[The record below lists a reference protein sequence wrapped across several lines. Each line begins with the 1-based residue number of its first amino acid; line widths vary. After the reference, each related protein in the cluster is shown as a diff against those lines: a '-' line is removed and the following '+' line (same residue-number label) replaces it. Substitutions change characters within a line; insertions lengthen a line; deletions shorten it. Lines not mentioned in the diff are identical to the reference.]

1 MSNAFYPIAASLHPV
16 VEQAAGFLL
25 ECGALGA
32 TMSGS
37 GPSVFGI
44 VSSELEAKSI
54 AQEVSSVFDECTV
67 TYTRASSGMLL
78 KRE

>member
-1 MSNAFYPIAASLHPV
+1 
-16 VEQAAGFLL
+16 
-25 ECGALGA
+25 
-32 TMSGS
+32 MSGS